1 MPMRKAHAH
10 ASADNKTVRSPAPT
24 LFAWLAL
31 DKGDNAPA
39 RFWAY
44 VVAALREVRPD
55 IGQAALAMLQTP
67 QPASEASQADWLKTI
82 LTDLLNELALAGPA
96 PLVLVLDDL
105 YVIENSLV
113 HDELAFWLEH
123 LPLPAHLVVSSR
135 ADPPWL
141 PARWRSRC
149 QIKGSRHFSGLLD

>member
-1 MPMRKAHAH
+1 M
-10 ASADNKTVRSPAPT
+10 
-24 LFAWLAL
+24 
-31 DKGDNAPA
+31 
-39 RFWAY
+39 
-44 VVAALREVRPD
+44 AALREVRPD

-123 LPLPAHLVVSSR
+123 LPCLHT
-135 ADPPWL
+135 
-141 PARWRSRC
+141 
-149 QIKGSRHFSGLLD
+149 